1 MPRKS
6 PNGSVQRFTG
16 PLRLPA
22 AAVPLRATDAMA
34 NAVFPAKLCAITL
47 LWLCEGTTLVLWFL
61 ATALLPS
68 MTTKILL
75 SPSYVSLF
83 TNMVQAGFVAVP

>member
-22 AAVPLRATDAMA
+22 AALPRRDTNAMA
-34 NAVFPAKLCAITL
+34 NAVFPARLCAIAL
-47 LWLCEGTTLVLWFL
+47 LCLYEGTTLFLWFL
-61 ATALLPS
+61 ATALFPS

-75 SPSYVSLF
+75 SPSNVSLL